1 MNLHIDFAGITF
13 ENPFTVAASPS
24 SDSREKVRRALEA
37 GWGGIVF
44 KTAALPPHTPKLAE
58 PNMAGLSFGG
68 IPQFALY
75 NIDLISERQIE
86 EIQEDIAYFKQL
98 YPDRRFIGSIMAA
111 GPEEWAE
118 LVARLEEAGADM
130 IECSMS
136 CPQGEHSIA
145 DDTKRPSS
153 DIPAADRSLMKST
166 TQAIVRA
173 RRKHTPIIVKM
184 TPNVTDIVDIGCGA
198 VEGGADALCGI
209 DTVRGFI
216 GIDLETGCPKLN
228 VRGLSTWGGLS
239 GPAIK
244 PIALGCVSK
253 LTKNLPVPV
262 AGVGGISCW
271 QDAAEFLLLG
281 ARNTQVC
288 TAISR
293 HGFRMVRGM
302 GKGLLSYME
311 QKGYASLDE
320 MVGKSLPYI
329 VDHAELSRENRL
341 CCAINAAG
349 CLKCGACAIAC
360 QDVGF
365 GALRF
370 EKGAV
375 PKADPQLCRGCGIC
389 QSVCPKNLIT
399 LTQGHLQRE
408 G

>member
-1 MNLHIDFAGITF
+1 MNLNIEFAGITF

-24 SDSREKVRRALEA
+24 SDSREKVRRALDA

-44 KTAALPPHTPKLAE
+44 KTTALPPHTPKLAE
-58 PNMAGLSFGG
+58 PNMAGLPFGG
-68 IPQFALY
+68 TPQFTLY
-75 NIDLISERQIE
+75 NIDLISERPVE
-86 EIQEDIAYFKQL
+86 DIQEDIAYFKQI
-98 YPDRRFIGSIMAA
+98 YPDRRFIGSIMAGSA
-111 GPEEWAE
+111 EDWAE

-136 CPQGEHSIA
+136 CPQGEQSIA
-145 DDTKRPSS
+145 GETKRPGSG
-153 DIPAADRSLMKST
+153 IPAADRSLMKAT
-166 TQAIVRA
+166 TQAIIHA

-184 TPNVTDIVDIGCGA
+184 TPNVTDIVDIGRGA
-198 VEGGADALCGI
+198 AEGGADALCAI

-216 GIDLETGCPKLN
+216 GIDLETGRPKLN
-228 VRGLSTWGGLS
+228 VCGLSTWGGLS

-253 LTKNLPVPV
+253 LTKELSIPV
-262 AGVGGISCW
+262 AGVGGISSW

-293 HGFRMVRGM
+293 HGFRMVRAM
-302 GKGLLSYME
+302 EAGLLSYME
-311 QKGYASLDE
+311 RKGYASLEE

-329 VDHAELSRENRL
+329 VDHAELSRESRL
-341 CCAINAAG
+341 CCTIDAAN
-349 CLKCGACAIAC
+349 CLKCGACAVAC
-360 QDVGF
+360 QDAGF
-365 GALRF
+365 GALHF
-370 EKGAV
+370 ERGSV
-375 PKADPQLCRGCGIC
+375 PEVDARICRGCGIC

-399 LTQGHLQRE
+399 LTQGHFQRE